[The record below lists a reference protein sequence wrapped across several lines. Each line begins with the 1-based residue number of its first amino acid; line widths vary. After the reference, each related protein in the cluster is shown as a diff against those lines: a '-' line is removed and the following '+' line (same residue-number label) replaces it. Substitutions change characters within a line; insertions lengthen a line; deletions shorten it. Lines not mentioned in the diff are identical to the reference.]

1 MSNKGK
7 DIKVVSGDGS
17 NLEMSKVYDHIS
29 SLKPSFKNSK
39 KKIVIPND
47 KKNK

>member
-29 SLKPSFKNSK
+29 SLKPSSKNNK
-39 KKIVIPND
+39 KKVVIPND